1 MKIVH
6 VAIRFPPATGGG
18 EQVVYNLAK
27 HQVKKGNQVYVITTD
42 LLKELPRQ
50 VDKNLPTKEIMDGIN
65 VIRMKTHRTFLPV
78 WGYGSIFSGL
88 EGVIKDIGPD
98 IIHTH
103 SYGYYHSDKLA
114 RLRKQSSWKLVMTS
128 HGFTP
133 GRGIFSS
140 VKKMYTKLIGKKT
153 VKRIDY
159 ATALSEND
167 KRIFTELG
175 SRKTRVIHNG
185 LDFYRFKDLPNGES
199 FRKKYNIKGK
209 MILSV
214 GRLEKIKGHDF
225 LIKSFAEVLKSQPD
239 VFLVI
244 VGEDWGEKARL
255 KELVRTLK
263 LEGKVIFTGFLSLA
277 QMPNAYVACDIFVNP
292 SEHESF
298 GIVILEAMACKK
310 PCIATRVGAVS
321 EIMEEGQTGLMVDY
335 GNKKQLVL
343 AILDLL
349 NNDDMRRSMGEK
361 GRQRVIENFTW
372 EKIGEDYSRVYESVL
387 NE

>member
-1 MKIVH
+1 LKIVH

-27 HQVKKGNQVYVITTD
+27 YQVKNKNQVHVITTN

-50 VDKNLPTKEIMDGIN
+50 VDKNLPRKEIMDGIN
-65 VIRMKTHRTFLPV
+65 VIRMKTRRTFLPI

-88 EGVIKDIGPD
+88 GEVIREIQPD

-114 RLRKQSSWKLVMTS
+114 RLRKKSSWKLVMTS

-133 GRGIFSS
+133 GRGVFRG

-159 ATALSEND
+159 ATALSESD
-167 KRIFTELG
+167 KRIFEELG
-175 SRKTRVIHNG
+175 SRNTQVIHNG
-185 LDFYRFKDLPNGES
+185 LDFGRFKDLPNGES
-199 FRKKYNIKGK
+199 FRKKYNITGK

-214 GRLEKIKGHDF
+214 GRLIKGHEF

-239 VFLVI
+239 VSLVI

-277 QMPNAYVACDIFVNP
+277 QMPNAYVGADIFVNP

-310 PCIATRVGAVS
+310 PCIATKVGAAS
-321 EIMEEGQTGLMVDY
+321 EIIGEGNTGLLVDY
-335 GNKKQLVL
+335 GNSKQMVS
-343 AILDLL
+343 AILNLL
-349 NNDDMRRSMGEK
+349 NNDDLRRTMGDK
-361 GRQRVIENFTW
+361 GRQRVIANFTW